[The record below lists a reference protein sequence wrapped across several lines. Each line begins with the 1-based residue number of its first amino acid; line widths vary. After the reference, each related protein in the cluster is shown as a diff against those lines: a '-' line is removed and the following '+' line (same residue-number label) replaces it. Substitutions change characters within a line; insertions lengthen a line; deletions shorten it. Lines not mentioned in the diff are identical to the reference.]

1 MADTLAAKRPLLSNL
16 IGNAFGAGLVLVVLP
31 LFALVLGVD
40 WFSRHAIF
48 GLPLLAIL
56 GIMLLFGAMTITSSL
71 FQSLGLADKN
81 EALALPPGSV
91 RAAIALSLVVLFAT
105 IAIML
110 FQTLAQEGAPKRLE
124 GLSEE
129 EKTLVLKQPGTRVM
143 AVRKLACGSAAASAP
158 PPAPNAPACYDV
170 EVAAT
175 PSSEA
180 VDLAKQLLTLVG
192 TLMTSVTSFYFAA
205 KTAAP
210 TTPKPDGDGDAKD
223 GKAAPAPAPQDAA
236 DAKAVDGEEV
246 IEPPR

>member
-1 MADTLAAKRPLLSNL
+1 MADEPQATTAPGAPNKASSPI
-16 IGNAFGAGLVLVVLP
+16 IGNAFGAGLVLVVMP
-31 LFALVLGVD
+31 MCFSVFGVR
-40 WFSRHAIF
+40 WFSEHALF

-110 FQTLAQEGAPKRLE
+110 FQTLAQDGAPKRLE
-124 GLSEE
+124 GLSDE

-143 AVRKLACGSAAASAP
+143 AVRKLPCTSAAASAP
-158 PPAPNAPACYDV
+158 PPAPAAPACYDV

-180 VDLAKQLLTLVG
+180 VDLAKQLLTLIG

-210 TTPKPDGDGDAKD
+210 AAPKPDD
-223 GKAAPAPAPQDAA
+223 DAA
-236 DAKAVDGEEV
+236 GK
-246 IEPPR
+246 P

>member
-1 MADTLAAKRPLLSNL
+1 MADDTAATKKPSAL
-16 IGNAFGAGLVLVVLP
+16 IGNAFGAGLVLVVMP
-31 LFALVLGVD
+31 LVGLVFGVQ
-40 WFSRHAIF
+40 WFSRYPTF

-71 FQSLGLADKN
+71 FQSLGLADSG

-110 FQTLAQEGAPKRLE
+110 FQTLAQEGTPKRLE

-143 AVRKLACGSAAASAP
+143 AVRKVACSAN
-158 PPAPNAPACYDV
+158 PAPVANAPACYDL

-175 PSSEA
+175 PSGEA
-180 VDLAKQLLTLVG
+180 VDLAKQLLTLIG
-192 TLMTSVTSFYFAA
+192 TLMTSVTSFYFASRTGA
-205 KTAAP
+205 LATPKTEGGSRPPADAPEPAAP
-210 TTPKPDGDGDAKD
+210 TPDDTGPG
-223 GKAAPAPAPQDAA
+223 G
-236 DAKAVDGEEV
+236 
-246 IEPPR
+246 

>member
-1 MADTLAAKRPLLSNL
+1 MADDTASTKKPASPL
-16 IGNAFGAGLVLVVLP
+16 IGNAFGAGLVLVALP
-31 LFALVLGVD
+31 MFFLVFGVD
-40 WFSRHAIF
+40 WFSRHAIV

-56 GIMLLFGAMTITSSL
+56 GILLLFGAMAITSSL
-71 FQSLGLADKN
+71 FQSLGLADKG

-110 FQTLAQEGAPKRLE
+110 FQTLAQEGTPKRLE
-124 GLSEE
+124 GLSDE

-143 AVRKLACGSAAASAP
+143 SVRKLPCTSVAASAP
-158 PPAPNAPACYDV
+158 PPAPSAPACYDV

-180 VDLAKQLLTLVG
+180 VDLAKQLLTLIG

-210 TTPKPDGDGDAKD
+210 STPKPDGGEAKD
-223 GKAAPAPAPQDAA
+223 GKAKPAPAPADTKQSVEGEDTA
-236 DAKAVDGEEV
+236 DTAH
-246 IEPPR
+246 